1 MKKDF
6 KPVTVEDFGLTP
18 EQMTIL
24 VKGSQRFA
32 GPHQAEPPEPTE
44 QPKVDNGNRSE

>member
-1 MKKDF
+1 MSKEF
-6 KPVTVEDFGLTP
+6 KPVTVENFGLTP

-24 VKGSQRFA
+24 VKGSQIFA

-44 QPKVDNGNRSE
+44 QPKEDNGNQRE